1 MSYGP
6 CKLCNTRYNPCAVAI
21 YNPNGN
27 DATKCP
33 AFEEGDTYHS
43 DGYYG
48 LVWPDPPEGTLTW
61 GCCGNK
67 DKESAGCKTRTTEKL
82 VVCKHDDPRYYH
94 YHLANL
100 QETTLYNKAVATRR
114 AIRARKFYHLRD
126 WTTVSHAWCP
136 ASAKLSTLTVLMV
149 GETYKRGLLPRLPM
163 DCWYRILNMV
173 PRHKLRQGYCE
184 PIKERAA
191 LAQYLAI
198 LQDARTVIA
207 AGAVAGAAGA
217 AGAADSTA
225 AAAAVTAAAAAPQE
239 NEVAPKLPA
248 SAYIL
253 FCVDTRVQ
261 LAQEQPELGAIEVMK
276 ELGDK
281 WKAAGD
287 EARKPYVDA
296 NATAKLKYIEE
307 QAAYKLKLVHK
318 CSQWQH
324 SCCCCCDNHQ

>member
-114 AIRARKFYHLRD
+114 AIR
-126 WTTVSHAWCP
+126 
-136 ASAKLSTLTVLMV
+136 
-149 GETYKRGLLPRLPM
+149 
-163 DCWYRILNMV
+163 
-173 PRHKLRQGYCE
+173 
-184 PIKERAA
+184 
-191 LAQYLAI
+191 
-198 LQDARTVIA
+198 
-207 AGAVAGAAGA
+207 
-217 AGAADSTA
+217 
-225 AAAAVTAAAAAPQE
+225 E

-287 EARKPYVDA
+287 EARKPTPAAAAVTTTNNNELSDVSDDDDNDDA
-296 NATAKLKYIEE
+296 T
-307 QAAYKLKLVHK
+307 
-318 CSQWQH
+318 
-324 SCCCCCDNHQ
+324 